1 MGHTHRKLVCLLGE
15 DCPFTWTLGACGD
28 DTSVGLLALGLQL
41 LPPHWLS
48 VLSKQ
53 AWPPGAWIPASWDW
67 TPGSICLGHM
77 TSFLT
82 YASLPSSR
90 SKPESLSVE

>member
-15 DCPFTWTLGACGD
+15 DCPLTWTLGACGD

-53 AWPPGAWIPASWDW
+53 A
-67 TPGSICLGHM
+67 
-77 TSFLT
+77 
-82 YASLPSSR
+82 
-90 SKPESLSVE
+90 